1 MANAAYEQALEI
13 VRALSPEEQQ
23 RLFQELRT
31 ERRQQTQSVNGGAE
45 VIHHREREMRWF
57 SDKQNRAQYGGQW
70 VALEGDQLLSHG
82 DDLRQVFA
90 EAKAKGVEVPFT
102 GFVDPLD
109 ALPFGG
115 W

>member
-23 RLFQELRT
+23 RLFRELST
-31 ERRQQTQSVNGGAE
+31 EHRQQTRAGNGDAA